1 MFPFKGEVKKWSL
14 ETEKMQKNIS
24 LNGRIIKQKQQQ
36 TNPEYKKYFPLI
48 FSVFS
53 YLSSIRTLFLQP
65 FSFIW
70 EIIVIGGISY

>member
-36 TNPEYKKYFPLI
+36 TNPEY
-48 FSVFS
+48 
-53 YLSSIRTLFLQP
+53 
-65 FSFIW
+65 
-70 EIIVIGGISY
+70 